1 MWLIGF
7 KEWGALEDSHKVQE
21 NSELQEGGLWAPG
34 ERGTKQAR
42 PLWVCLAKN
51 LAPELGPSS
60 GTTVEIG
67 EIQGFRSQEL
77 VVG

>member
-1 MWLIGF
+1 M
-7 KEWGALEDSHKVQE
+7 QE
-21 NSELQEGGLWAPG
+21 NSELQAGGLWAPVSVLS
-34 ERGTKQAR
+34 K
-42 PLWVCLAKN
+42 
-51 LAPELGPSS
+51 ELGPSS